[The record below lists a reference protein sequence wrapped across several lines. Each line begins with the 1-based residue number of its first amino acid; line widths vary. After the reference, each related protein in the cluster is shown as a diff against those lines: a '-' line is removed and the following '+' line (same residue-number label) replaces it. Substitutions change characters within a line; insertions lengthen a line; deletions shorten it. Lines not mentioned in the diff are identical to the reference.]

1 MQNAICESILIIYNP
16 RGFDFVPQCSRGK
29 EATDSLAISFE
40 VNHFSTMTPLV
51 RPEGFSAQ
59 YHDAPG
65 TSQKKNQV
73 PAADTFM
80 MRVLAGPPICYSS

>member
-1 MQNAICESILIIYNP
+1 MPNAICESILIIYNP

-65 TSQKKNQV
+65 TSQKKIKYLLTLSWWEYWQV
-73 PAADTFM
+73 HQFVIPV
-80 MRVLAGPPICYSS
+80 R